1 MRRATI
7 KEKTCVRFMD
17 IKDVKDILQNLVSN
31 DHKKELKILLEEQS
45 NALVPPSWLD
55 GYKPP
60 SS

>member
-1 MRRATI
+1 
-7 KEKTCVRFMD
+7 MD

-31 DHKKELKILLEEQS
+31 DHKKELKILLEKQS

-60 SS
+60 PHLLRRVWP